1 MPAIWKSPATVEDL
15 NARSKGTIMDTL
27 GITFTEIGD
36 DFLTATM
43 PVDHRTIQPMGLL
56 HGGASVVLAETLG
69 SVAATLCV
77 DTEKQFCVGVAIN
90 ANHVRAVC
98 EGHVRGTTRPVQVG
112 LTMQVWKIDIHDADG
127 NLVAVSRL
135 TLSVLRRLPQ
145 ATS

>member
-1 MPAIWKSPATVEDL
+1 MPAIWRTPATVKDL
-15 NARSKGTIMDTL
+15 NALSRGTLIDTL
-27 GITFTEIGD
+27 GIVFTEIGD

-77 DTEKQFCVGVAIN
+77 DRETQFCVGVAIN
-90 ANHVRAVC
+90 ANHVRAVR
-98 EGHVRGTTRPVQVG
+98 EGQVRGTTRPVHVG

-127 NLVAVSRL
+127 YLVAVSRL
-135 TLSVLRRLPQ
+135 TLSVLRRLPP